1 MTMMKKEKFTKGEM
15 ENKLYLIK
23 KGKVKAFKK
32 KKFIRE
38 LCEGNCFGE
47 VVLLINEPRTAT
59 VIPNLLC

>member
-32 KKFIRE
+32 KIYK
-38 LCEGNCFGE
+38 
-47 VVLLINEPRTAT
+47 RT
-59 VIPNLLC
+59 L